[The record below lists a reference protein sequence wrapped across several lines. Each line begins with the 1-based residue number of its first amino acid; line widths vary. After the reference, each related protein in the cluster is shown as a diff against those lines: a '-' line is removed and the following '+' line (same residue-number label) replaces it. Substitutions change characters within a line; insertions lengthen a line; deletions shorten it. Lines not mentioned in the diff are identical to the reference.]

1 MSEPKLLE
9 WKRISIAIALLVLV
23 RGVFLLCVLP
33 PFEGWDEYQH
43 IAYIVYLRENRELPA
58 YGKST
63 VPPSMAGM
71 LRRYPH
77 ASLDNQQTWR
87 WGTKTYDTFWDQTQN
102 ETVNSQPQTPLY
114 EAQQGPLYYVVAL
127 PFWIIFSRLGELAPI
142 YALRLINVLFLA
154 AAVFIFLQTLAK
166 SIPNLRHRLII
177 ALLVATYPLYLITA
191 ARVSNCSLSI
201 LFGALTLYYL
211 ISAIRKRPLRYFT
224 LATCCLGLGIL
235 AKATMLTMIPVVF
248 VGVLFCAYR
257 HKFSLR
263 TSLKTLAACAGILLL
278 FLVPLLYRNYVTS
291 GGFYLMAQHRDLQ
304 GKSTFWILSYF
315 FKVGWST
322 QLREWV
328 FTRDLWSSGWSNVPT
343 HNLVDV
349 PYKAVM
355 YLFWLLVL
363 GTGLMRGWAKRPPS
377 RRLEYLFS
385 DDGDLLVFA
394 CTVIFMVVGLAYF
407 ATLSLADYGAPIIIP
422 SYFMI
427 ALPAWT
433 ALVYQAALWLGA
445 RVAFWFGHILL
456 AFYVSAEL
464 IGTLYVMPRIYTA
477 TGWSLLSWN
486 RLLQIHPFF
495 PSPWFIV
502 PTLLIIAGLLIYLL
516 RTLWRIDSSAS
527 AQAEANAG

>member
-1 MSEPKLLE
+1 MSKPGLN
-9 WKRISIAIALLVLV
+9 WKKISIAIALLVLT
-23 RGVFLLCVLP
+23 RGVFVLCVLP

-43 IAYIVYLRENRELPA
+43 IAYIVYLREHRELPSF
-58 YGKST
+58 GKSK
-63 VPPSMAGM
+63 VPDSMAGM
-71 LRRYPH
+71 MRPYPH
-77 ASLDNQQTWR
+77 SSLANPQHWL
-87 WGTKTYDTFWDQTQN
+87 WGTKPYDTFWDETQN
-102 ETVNSQPQTPLY
+102 ETVYVPHQVPLY

-127 PFWIIFSRLGELAPI
+127 PFWIVFSKLGDLAAI
-142 YALRLINVLFLA
+142 YALRLLNVLFLA
-154 AAVFIFLQTLAK
+154 AAVFIFLQTLAR

-191 ARVSNCSLSI
+191 ARVTNCALSI
-201 LFGALTLYYL
+201 LFGALTLYY
-211 ISAIRKRPLRYFT
+211 IVSAIEKRPFRHLT
-224 LATCCLGLGIL
+224 LAACCLGLGIL
-235 AKATMLTMIPVVF
+235 AKATMLTMIPVLIA
-248 VGVLFCAYR
+248 GILICAYR
-257 HKFSLR
+257 HKLSAR
-263 TSLKTLAACAGILLL
+263 ASIKALAVCVGILLM
-278 FLVPLLYRNYVTS
+278 FLVPLLYRNYETS
-291 GGFYLMAQHRDLQ
+291 GGLYLMSQDRDLH
-304 GKSTFWILSYF
+304 GKSTLWVLSHF

-322 QLREWV
+322 QLRQWV

-355 YLFWLLVL
+355 YLFWFLVI
-363 GTGLMRGWAKRPPS
+363 GTGLKRGWAKRPPS
-377 RRLEYLFS
+377 RRLEYLFG
-385 DDGDLLVFA
+385 DDGNLLVFA

-407 ATLSLADYGAPIIIP
+407 ATLTLAVYGVPIIIP

-445 RVAFWFGHILL
+445 RVAFWFAHILI

-477 TGWSLLSWN
+477 TTWSLLSWN

-502 PTLLIIAGLLIYLL
+502 PSLLISAGLFFYLV
-516 RTLWRIDSSAS
+516 RILWREGAS
-527 AQAEANAG
+527 TAIHAEAGAGD

>member
-1 MSEPKLLE
+1 MSRPASD
-9 WKRISIAIALLVLV
+9 WKKISIAIVLLVLV
-23 RGVFLLCVLP
+23 RGVFLLSVLP

-43 IAYIVYLRENRELPA
+43 IAYIVYLRQHHELP
-58 YGKST
+58 SFRSR
-63 VPPSMAGM
+63 VPNLMPEM

-77 ASLDNQQTWR
+77 PDLAYQQHWR
-87 WGTKTYDTFWDQTQN
+87 WGTKPYNTFWD
-102 ETVNSQPQTPLY
+102 ETANKTVDDTFQIPLY

-201 LFGALTLYYL
+201 LFGALTLYY
-211 ISAIRKRPLRYFT
+211 IVSAIRERPLRYFT

-235 AKATMLTMIPVVF
+235 AKATMLTMVPVLF
-248 VGVLFCAYR
+248 IGGVFCAYR
-257 HKFSLR
+257 HKFNVR
-263 TSLKTLAACAGILLL
+263 TSLKTLAVCAGILLVL
-278 FLVPLLYRNYVTS
+278 LLPLLYHNYQVS
-291 GGFYLMAQHRDLQ
+291 GGVYLMAQQHDLRE
-304 GKSTFWILSYF
+304 KNIFWVLSYF

-322 QLREWV
+322 QLRQWV
-328 FTRDLWSSGWSNVPT
+328 FTRDIWSSGWSNFPT
-343 HNLVDV
+343 NKWVDI
-349 PYKAVM
+349 PYKAAM
-355 YLFWLLVL
+355 YLFWFLVI
-363 GTGLMRGWAKRPPS
+363 GTGLKRGWARRPSS
-377 RRLEYLFS
+377 RRLKYLFS

-407 ATLSLADYGAPIIIP
+407 ATMSLADYGIPLVIP

-445 RVAFWFGHILL
+445 RVAFWFAHMLI
-456 AFYVSAEL
+456 AFYVAAEL
-464 IGTLYVMPRIYTA
+464 IGTLYVMPRIYSGTS
-477 TGWSLLSWN
+477 WSMLSWN
-486 RLLQIHPFF
+486 RLLQIHPSF

-502 PTLLIIAGLLIYLL
+502 PALLMIAGLLIYLL
-516 RTLWRIDSSAS
+516 RILWQIEPSTAS
-527 AQAEANAG
+527 AAEADPG